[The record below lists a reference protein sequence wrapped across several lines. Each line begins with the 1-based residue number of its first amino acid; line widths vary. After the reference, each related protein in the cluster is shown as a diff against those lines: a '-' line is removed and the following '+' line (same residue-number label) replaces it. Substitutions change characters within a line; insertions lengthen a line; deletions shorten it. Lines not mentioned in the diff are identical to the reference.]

1 VRHLSLHIT
10 TTQNSDK
17 IFSAVH
23 GVLYKN
29 DYGVIFWM
37 CSEEGFIEMG
47 LVVKQEM
54 KQRAK
59 EEIGNHLMKNRITD
73 FKFIHPIPEQVS
85 NLWMQWYMPKKY
97 NLRFA

>member
-1 VRHLSLHIT
+1 MAHHLTFHIT

-17 IFSAVH
+17 IFSAVSRMLH
-23 GVLYKN
+23 KN

-54 KQRAK
+54 KQR
-59 EEIGNHLMKNRITD
+59 EIRASGTLISALKGLGRPD
-73 FKFIHPIPEQVS
+73 YKSARAGEFEVEKLQARYF
-85 NLWMQWYMPKKY
+85 
-97 NLRFA
+97 